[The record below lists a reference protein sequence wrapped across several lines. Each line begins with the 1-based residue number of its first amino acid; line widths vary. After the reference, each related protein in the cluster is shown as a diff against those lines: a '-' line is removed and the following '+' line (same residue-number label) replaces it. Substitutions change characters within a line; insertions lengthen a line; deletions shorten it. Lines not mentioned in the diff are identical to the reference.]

1 MDVRYFSGLD
11 LGQSQDFTALAIL
24 EQTMLPDP
32 DKPGQN
38 VRHYAVRHLERF
50 PLGTSYT
57 AILRPARDAVPRL
70 EPLARTTLA
79 VDQTGVGRPVI
90 DMLNR
95 SPIDASIRPIT
106 ITGGHKASPNLGG
119 GHLVP
124 KKELVSVLQVM
135 LQARRIKV
143 APTLPEAATLVR
155 ELTTFQVKITP
166 AANEVFGAW
175 REGQHDD
182 LVLGC
187 RDRGMAGGAFVGGVG
202 NLARS
207 VGYFP
212 SNGIDMKLR
221 GPQRTTPAWVVHP
234 KIELVRPERYRS

>member
-1 MDVRYFSGLD
+1 MESRIRYFSGLD
-11 LGQSQDFTALAIL
+11 LGQAQDFTALSIL
-24 EQTMLPDP
+24 EQTKLPDP
-32 DKPGQN
+32 DRPGEK

-57 AILRPARDAVPRL
+57 AVCARLVTLYASP
-70 EPLARTTLA
+70 PLTRTTLA
-79 VDQTGVGRPVI
+79 VDQTGVGRPVV
-90 DMLNR
+90 DMLRR
-95 SPIDASIRPIT
+95 STISALIRPIT
-106 ITGGHKASPNLGG
+106 ITGGHKASPDESG

-182 LVLGC
+182 LVL
-187 RDRGMAGGAFVGGVG
+187 AVAIAVWQAEH
-202 NLARS
+202 L
-207 VGYFP
+207 
-212 SNGIDMKLR
+212 LE
-221 GPQRTTPAWVVHP
+221 AWV
-234 KIELVRPERYRS
+234 L